1 MDNAIWGML
10 NDTEQDLLR
19 QVEPK
24 KLDKL
29 DEDGLAELHDRI
41 RRARSKYTKLY
52 RRRAADEVR
61 SAGARSKGHKRHGRT
76 LVKAEAFEEALAE
89 VSTRLA
95 KAAKASA
102 AALKKERIA
111 AARGEKTAA
120 KKATANKP
128 ATKKKAAGKG
138 TAKAKRAAA
147 GTKAAKKPAPKTSPK
162 TPQSKRA
169 TAQNRASKARKQA
182 KRDKR

>member
-41 RRARSKYTKLY
+41 RRARNKYTKLY
-52 RRRAADEVR
+52 RRRSADEVR
-61 SAGARSKGHKRHGRT
+61 SAGARSKGHKRHART

-111 AARGEKTAA
+111 AARGEAGA
-120 KKATANKP
+120 KG
-128 ATKKKAAGKG
+128 TKGAKGSKGAGASKAAG
-138 TAKAKRAAA
+138 
-147 GTKAAKKPAPKTSPK
+147 KAAKKPAAATSAKTSTK

-169 TAQNRASKARKQA
+169 NAQDRAGKARKQA
-182 KRDKR
+182 KRDAR

>member
-19 QVEPK
+19 QVEPT

-41 RRARSKYTKLY
+41 RRARNKYSKLY

-89 VSTRLA
+89 VSARLA

-111 AARGEKTAA
+111 AARGEGAA
-120 KKATANKP
+120 KGAKASKGS
-128 ATKKKAAGKG
+128 KGSKGSSAARASGKG
-138 TAKAKRAAA
+138 
-147 GTKAAKKPAPKTSPK
+147 AKKPAAAKAGKKAATK

-169 TAQNRASKARKQA
+169 AAQDRASKARKQA
-182 KRDKR
+182 KRDAR